1 MASNTYTA
9 IYTTTLT
16 GAASSINIPSITQSY
31 THLELV
37 VNYGLS
43 ADADSRFTVNGD
55 STSGLYSYVNMR
67 GNGSTANSGKAS
79 SLNYFQFGLG
89 GVTVP
94 TTLTSVA
101 KYTFVDYS
109 STTKPKM
116 ILGRVGDAGAQTLAT
131 AGVWR
136 NNNAITSITL
146 TPVGANFLTGTT
158 VSLYGILA
166 EGASPA
172 PKATGGAIYSDSTY
186 YYHVFGASGTFTPLS
201 SLSCDIL
208 QVAGGGGGGNGPS
221 QIGSGGGGAGG
232 LLYYASQSL
241 SATGYTVTVGAGGAI
256 NTKGT
261 DTSFTGLTASV
272 GGGRGASVGDGTNIN
287 GGSGG
292 GGAYS
297 TNTSGGTATSGQG
310 NNGGSGG
317 TTAALAL
324 GGGGG
329 GAGAV
334 GGNANTATGGNAGNG
349 GAGSSTFSSWG
360 TTTGIGQNVSGIY
373 YLAGGGGG
381 GVYDGTGN
389 NRVPGNGGN
398 GGGGKGGYNWSG
410 PTMAIAGT
418 SNTGGGGG
426 GRGDGDGSAA
436 AAGGSGVVIVRYL
449 KA

>member
-166 EGASPA
+166 EGVSPA

-186 YYHVFGASGTFTPLS
+186 YYHVFGASGTFTPS
-201 SLSCDIL
+201 TTLSCDIL
-208 QVAGGGGGGNGPS
+208 SVAGGGGGGTSYG
-221 QIGSGGGGAGG
+221 GGGGAGG
-232 LLYYASQSL
+232 LLTFTSQSV
-241 SATGYTVTVGAGGAI
+241 STAQTVTVGAGGAQGAI
-256 NTKGT
+256 PGHGSNGT
-261 DTSFTGLTASV
+261 NSSFGALTASV
-272 GGGRGASVGDGTNIN
+272 GGGGGGADAGGANGNS

-292 GGAYS
+292 GGGGS
-297 TNTSGGTATSGQG
+297 SGGSGGAGTSGQG
-310 NNGGSGG
+310 NAGG
-317 TTAALAL
+317 TTATTTAA
-324 GGGGG
+324 GGG
-329 GAGAV
+329 GAGAA
-334 GGNANTATGGNAGNG
+334 GNTA
-349 GAGSSTFSSWG
+349 GAGIGGVGLTSSFINAIGAATGAGQKVG
-360 TTTGIGQNVSGIY
+360 TDY
-373 YLAGGGGG
+373 YFAGGGGSNTHAG
-381 GVYDGTGN
+381 GY
-389 NRVPGNGGN
+389 
-398 GGGGKGGYNWSG
+398 GGGGSPLTDNAPG
-410 PTMAIAGT
+410 AA
-418 SNTGGGGG
+418 NTGGGGG
-426 GRGDGDGSAA
+426 GWGGGSYPNWG
-436 AAGGSGVVIVRYL
+436 GGSGVVIVRYA